1 MSISYEI
8 GFKPAAL
15 RQLRKLDLELQGQI
29 VAAIELLASNPRPD
43 GCRKIKGAEN
53 LYRIRVKNLYRVV
66 YEVKERQLLITIVKV
81 GHRRE
86 VYR

>member
-1 MSISYEI
+1 MAYEI

-15 RQLRKLDLELQGQI
+15 RQLRKLDTNIQATILTE
-29 VAAIELLASNPRPD
+29 IERLADNPRPV
-43 GCRKIKGAEN
+43 GCKKLKGETN
-53 LYRIRVKNLYRVV
+53 LYRIRAASSYRIV
-66 YEVKERQLLITIVKV
+66 YEVQDQKLLVSVIKI